1 MGINKISDVVNGL
14 TTRAEPHKFGW
25 GHQGA
30 FGMPIGPL
38 LLRHEVHGGIGGPSV
53 VGAAVRAGG
62 YQVPTNACQG
72 AAPRIRPT
80 LMTTTLFQNGF
91 AGLLNF
97 FLKGFRLKHLNLVP
111 VLQNIHEQLA
121 QIAIRKA

>member
-1 MGINKISDVVNGL
+1 
-14 TTRAEPHKFGW
+14 
-25 GHQGA
+25 
-30 FGMPIGPL
+30 MPIGPL

-53 VGAAVRAGG
+53 MGAAVRAGG

-80 LMTTTLFQNGF
+80 LTTTTFFQNGL
-91 AGLLNF
+91 AGLLHF